1 VSGARVRTPL
11 GEVDRPL
18 GGLTRFGGRL
28 SGRLGEALLTL
39 LADAG
44 RMAILAGRAAE
55 QAVVGPF
62 RGRPPRLRATIAQ
75 VARAGTQSLPLV
87 ALISLLVGMILALQ
101 TAGQLERLGV
111 VDLVAG
117 LVSVS
122 VTRELAPLLTAVIV
136 AGRVGSSMAAELGTM
151 QVDQEIDALHVMGI
165 DPTHY
170 LVVPRV
176 VGLLVALPCLTA
188 FGDAVGILGGFT
200 VGVGVLDLSAAG
212 YLTDSLTALTL
223 EDVWGGIAKAA
234 AFALIIGVVGCER
247 GLSTAGGAEQ
257 VGRSTTAAVVRSIV
271 LVIAADLFV
280 TGLLYAR
287 GGP

>member
-1 VSGARVRTPL
+1 M
-11 GEVDRPL
+11 
-18 GGLTRFGGRL
+18 
-28 SGRLGEALLTL
+28 LTL

-44 RMAILAGRAAE
+44 RMAILAGRIARGALVE
-55 QAVVGPF
+55 PF
-62 RGRPPRLRATIAQ
+62 RGKPPRLRATVTQ
-75 VARAGTQSLPLV
+75 VARAGTRSLPLV
-87 ALISLLVGMILALQ
+87 ALISFLVGMILALQ

-111 VDLVAG
+111 LDLVAG

-176 VGLLVALPCLTA
+176 VGLLVALPCLTI
-188 FGDAVGILGGFT
+188 FGDAVGILGGYT
-200 VGVGVLDLSAAG
+200 VGVGVLGLGAAG
-212 YLTDSLTALTL
+212 FLTDSLTALTL

-247 GLSTAGGAEQ
+247 GLSTTGGAEQ

-287 GGP
+287 GTP

>member
-1 VSGARVRTPL
+1 VNGAPVQTSLREPDQPL
-11 GEVDRPL
+11 GFL
-18 GGLTRFGGRL
+18 GRL
-28 SGRLGEALLTL
+28 GGRLGEAVLTL

-55 QAVVGPF
+55 QALVGPL
-62 RGRPPRLRATIAQ
+62 RGRPPRMRATVAQ